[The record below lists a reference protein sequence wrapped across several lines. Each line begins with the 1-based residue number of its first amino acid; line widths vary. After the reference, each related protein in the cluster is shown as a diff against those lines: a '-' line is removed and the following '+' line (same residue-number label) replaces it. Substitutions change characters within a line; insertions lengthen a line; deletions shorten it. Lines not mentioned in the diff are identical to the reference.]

1 MEIDYNK
8 NPLVLKNVPSNEN
21 SSASFKDEV
30 NVFLLGQDGK
40 TSSKKLKDLLAINN
54 SEEFSFIVYTNTTD
68 PNTSTIF
75 SLENPPIVNDPLLQD
90 DSANLYIS
98 NNSSS
103 WVYNTVSGVYTTHE
117 AANSTSNFYI
127 TGTTTDAGSTKTGSI
142 EHKGTMVVYP
152 AVLPNEVAV
161 KAQVDT
167 KVSSIL
173 PITTIPG
180 TSYALD
186 IDDYNSILLFTNVNP
201 VTLTIPTDTSVAI
214 PIGTSQQFTQQGTGV
229 VTVGGAGVTI
239 VTDLL
244 LSSVQGETRTLTKI
258 GTNTWSLEGN
268 HNKVQGVGTIY
279 VSSTGNDSTG
289 IEGNILKP
297 FASLNAA
304 IPLLFSSATA
314 TKIEIISNGTFTTT
328 ASLNGAG
335 KLLFIESDY
344 TVTLN
349 INSVGANTV
358 SSQKYLLPLGTLNF
372 NPASNT
378 SFNVSTVILVK
389 NMSKTSIFSLTD
401 DNAGDWD
408 LVVTGT
414 LTLNGGKLFG
424 TNNGYS
430 RIIVNILNCVGVSEL
445 IMRTGN
451 FTGLFNTV
459 DIKINSITHNN
470 TLRLLSNIYGIVNL
484 EIGNI
489 SGSYAGAYFDL
500 NYNDVQGGGQ
510 LNLKFNNSII
520 STNCGFRLGM
530 YNDMFVTGVVKTT
543 ANFLF
548 SSKIRSFKSVISD
561 FYCECVLFC
570 GYLFGENLIINNS
583 TIKCTYLFEWSTGGN
598 GQTYPALGV
607 EFIGVNQVIT
617 TLPNDSDP
625 NQYATLQLNL
635 PTIKIKGVLYTNAK
649 FNELNINVL
658 RTFLNQYNDST
669 III

>member
-1 MEIDYNK
+1 MNGK
-8 NPLVLKNVPSNEN
+8 NLSVRDTINYILEELVKLRVKVNE
-21 SSASFKDEV
+21 
-30 NVFLLGQDGK
+30 VFN
-40 TSSKKLKDLLAINN
+40 TSISPPYTK
-54 SEEFSFIVYTNTTD
+54 IVYVNATN
-68 PNTSTIF
+68 PSLATIF
-75 SLENPPIVNDPLLQD
+75 DVENPPIMNDDTLKNNSD
-90 DSANLYIS
+90 NLYIGTDAS
-98 NNSSS
+98 T
-103 WVYNTVSGVYTTHE
+103 WVYQTNTASYTTKTITTT
-117 AANSTSNFYI
+117 TSNFNLA
-127 TGTTTDAGSTKTGSI
+127 GTSTDAGGSKTANLKRTGRVGGANAVDSDDFVTKQQ
-142 EHKGTMVVYP
+142 Y
-152 AVLPNEVAV
+152 
-161 KAQVDT
+161 DT

-180 TSYALD
+180 TSYTLD

-258 GTNTWSLEGN
+258 GTNTWSLVGN

-335 KLLFIESDY
+335 KLLFIESNY

-358 SSQKYLLPLGTLNF
+358 SPQKYLLPLGTLNF

-389 NMSKTSIFSLTD
+389 NMSKNSIFSLTD

-424 TNNGYS
+424 TNTGYS
-430 RIIVNILNCVGVSEL
+430 RIIVNTLNCVGASEL